1 MWRARRL
8 RSQGGAGGCRRGW
21 RPFAISRSPNAP
33 TTTARGGKGIARKDL
48 ERIFAEYSDFE
59 GVRSLRVKLYGIASK
74 QSSDVDQLWEGLAE
88 NEEEDDE

>member
-1 MWRARRL
+1 LPPRVAPVRHLALSERAHDY
-8 RSQGGAGGCRRGW
+8 GAW
-21 RPFAISRSPNAP
+21 
-33 TTTARGGKGIARKDL
+33 GKGIARKDL